1 MINRSYLPQSEKPTD
16 RTMSF
21 DEMVNTRQIGPDS
34 SAIIA
39 LVGPALWGDRWQSE
53 MARAL
58 GVNKDTVQDWRQG
71 RSEPK
76 PGVWFDLKEIVEQ
89 RRKLFNIAFNAVSAK
104 IPNKF

>member
-1 MINRSYLPQSEKPTD
+1 MATRDFFHPEDPSN

-21 DEMVNTRQIGPDS
+21 DEMVNTKNGGPDS
-34 SAIIA
+34 GAVIA
-39 LVGPALWGDRWQSE
+39 LVGPALWGERWQSE

-76 PGVWFDLKEIVEQ
+76 PGVWFDLKDIVEQ
-89 RRKLFNIAFNAVSAK
+89 RRDLFNMAFNAVRAK
-104 IPNKF
+104 IPSKF